1 MSKNIQDIIT
11 EKNKVYTL
19 YTNSKKQTIYL
30 ENNLLDL
37 SKNILDAFFET
48 KENNLTYVINKCL
61 NSLSEIEK
69 KAIEA
74 GLNTNSG
81 RRKSFAYI
89 SNIIGYSDTWTA
101 VKFNSGLRKLK
112 HPSRSRQ
119 IIYIFREFNKLR
131 KKTYFDD
138 NFLKNYLFERYKFEV
153 NLFRYIFGEKFL
165 DN

>member
-61 NSLSEIEK
+61 NSLSEIEQYHW
-69 KAIEA
+69 I
-74 GLNTNSG
+74 
-81 RRKSFAYI
+81 
-89 SNIIGYSDTWTA
+89 
-101 VKFNSGLRKLK
+101 LR
-112 HPSRSRQ
+112 H
-119 IIYIFREFNKLR
+119 
-131 KKTYFDD
+131 
-138 NFLKNYLFERYKFEV
+138 
-153 NLFRYIFGEKFL
+153 L
-165 DN
+165 DCSKV